1 MQTLNKNTPTKTAF
15 IGAILTLVGG
25 FFISYNYIESKKIVA
40 YDYMSN
46 AFYNGSEI
54 VEITEEEATNKKV
67 EDKEEDTP
75 VTNDYIG
82 YLTIPKINLTKGFV
96 DKRSTEN
103 DVEKNILVVDGSN
116 YPDTEKGNLILA
128 GHSGTGWK
136 AFFNDLYKLQVGDT
150 AQVTY
155 KGKKYIYLATNTFI

>member
-82 YLTIPKINLTKGFV
+82 
-96 DKRSTEN
+96 
-103 DVEKNILVVDGSN
+103 
-116 YPDTEKGNLILA
+116 
-128 GHSGTGWK
+128 
-136 AFFNDLYKLQVGDT
+136 
-150 AQVTY
+150 
-155 KGKKYIYLATNTFI
+155 